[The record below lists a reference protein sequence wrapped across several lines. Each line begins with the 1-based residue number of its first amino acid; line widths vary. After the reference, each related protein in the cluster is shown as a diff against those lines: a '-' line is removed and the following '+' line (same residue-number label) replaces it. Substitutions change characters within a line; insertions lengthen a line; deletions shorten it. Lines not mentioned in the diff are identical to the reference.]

1 MASASRWITV
11 LKPRAFLPET
21 LAHSA
26 PRLRSSR
33 GWSIKD
39 TGTVALWWI
48 GLAAFLFFASVP
60 GLHASQNLMSV
71 FLVTVLISAYLLCK
85 YVTPQTRLAKT
96 LRLTIILINVFLS
109 LRYMVWRATETL
121 PLQFGLPS
129 ALLGFLLLLAELYGF
144 INSTAGCFINS
155 DPKVRT
161 PIELDADKSS
171 WPHVDVYIPTYNES
185 AIVVGPTIIAA
196 TQLDYPKDKL
206 HVYLLDDGGTEQK
219 LNDPD
224 PKRAAAARLRALE
237 LRRIAAAFGANYL
250 TRDHNVHAKAGNIN
264 SALHSTS
271 GELLLILDCDHI
283 PSEDFLLHTVGFFSR
298 DEKLFLVQTPHNFV
312 SPDPV
317 SRNLRAFDTCPAEN
331 ELFYDVIQL
340 GLDYWGTSF
349 FCGSAAVLRRSVLD
363 QLGGIAG
370 QTITE
375 DAETTMD
382 ALSLGYK
389 TAYYARPMVSGL
401 QPETYAGFILQR
413 VRWGQGMLQIFLLKN
428 AWRQRGMHLVQRL
441 LYTNFALYWGFA
453 AARLVMLLAP
463 PMFLLFGVNLCDTS
477 ADDLLAYAVPTLIAS
492 LIATQHFYGKVRWPF
507 ISQLYE
513 IIQSVYV
520 TRALF
525 EVICRPRAPAF
536 QVTPKGET
544 LERDVVS
551 SLATPFY
558 LLLALNVAG
567 IVNGVVRYLTTPWS
581 HGAIILVEFWALLDF
596 FLLLCALGITF
607 ERRQMRGEPRVAQNL
622 RVRLLCKGQ
631 VIEARAT
638 DVSASGAGVSVAANQ
653 LHGAQIQL
661 GDEVTID
668 YCDLS
673 RQLAARVVSERVLA
687 NGGHAFG
694 LGYQLAD
701 VADQRSAVSI
711 AFGSSELLIKNA
723 QARHR
728 GRSIVY
734 GLGYVVRVGVTLG
747 GAHLRYLVETRLRR
761 LLQRQRSS
769 VPSI

>member
-1 MASASRWITV
+1 M
-11 LKPRAFLPET
+11 
-21 LAHSA
+21 
-26 PRLRSSR
+26 
-33 GWSIKD
+33 
-39 TGTVALWWI
+39 LWWT

-71 FLVTVLISAYLLCK
+71 FLVTVLIGAYLLCK
-85 YVTPQTRLAKT
+85 VVTPQTRLAKT

-144 INSTAGCFINS
+144 INATAGCFINS
-155 DPKVRT
+155 DPKIRT
-161 PIELDADKSS
+161 PVLLDADRSS

-185 AIVVGPTIIAA
+185 AVVVGPTIIAA
-196 TQLDYPKDKL
+196 TQLHYPKDKL
-206 HVYLLDDGGTEQK
+206 HVYLLDDGGTRQK
-219 LNDPD
+219 LEDPD
-224 PKRAAAARLRALE
+224 PKRAVAAQERAQE
-237 LRRIAAAFGANYL
+237 LRRIAEQFGAGYL
-250 TRDHNVHAKAGNIN
+250 TRDKNVHAKAGNIN
-264 SALHSTS
+264 SALQATQ

-283 PSEDFLLHTVGFFSR
+283 PSQDFLLHTVGFFGR

-317 SRNLRAFDTCPAEN
+317 SRNLRAFNTCPAEN

-389 TAYYARPMVSGL
+389 TAYYPRPMVSGL

-413 VRWGQGMLQIFLLKN
+413 VRWGQGMLQIFMLKN
-428 AWRQRGMHLVQRL
+428 AWRQRGMHLVQRI

-477 ADDLLAYAVPTLIAS
+477 ADDLLAYAVPTLFAS

-520 TRALF
+520 TRAMF
-525 EVICRPRAPAF
+525 EVIRRPRAPSF
-536 QVTPKGET
+536 QVTPKGEI
-544 LERDVVS
+544 LDRDLVS

-558 LLLALNVAG
+558 ILLALNLAG
-567 IVNGVVRYLTTPWS
+567 IVNGVVRYMTTPWS
-581 HGAIILVEFWALLDF
+581 HGAIILVECWAVLDF

-607 ERRQMRGEPRVAQNL
+607 ERRQMRSEPRIALDQ
-622 RVRLLCKGQ
+622 RVRLTCKGRL
-631 VIEARAT
+631 IEARST
-638 DVSASGAGVSVAANQ
+638 DVSASGVALRAAAG
-653 LHGAQIQL
+653 QINVGVIEL

-668 YCDLS
+668 YCDLN
-673 RQLAARVVSERVLA
+673 RQLLGRVISRRDCA
-687 NGGHAFG
+687 NGARSFG
-694 LGYQLAD
+694 LVYQFAGTE
-701 VADQRSAVSI
+701 DQRSAVFI
-711 AFGSSELLIKNA
+711 AFGSSELLLRNA

-728 GRSIVY
+728 GRSIIY
-734 GLGYVVRVGVTLG
+734 GLGYVVSVGITLG
-747 GAHLRYLVETRLRR
+747 GAHLKHLASNGLRR
-761 LLQRQRSS
+761 LLQRPRISW
-769 VPSI
+769 PGA